1 LLHAPGNQGARQTTA
16 GAVDEEVDGVLLS
29 PESGFDRVALGL
41 IRQVSGDDLCLDVVP
56 CLERCRHLG

>member
-1 LLHAPGNQGARQTTA
+1 VPADTA

-41 IRQVSGDDLCLDVVP
+41 IRQVSGDDLC
-56 CLERCRHLG
+56 